1 MSPIV
6 PKNDYVLNKE
16 HDKEHVQA
24 GCNKFIEYTQFV
36 MNNFA
41 IGGDQ
46 EDTMRRLREDRLMT
60 MDSRSDKTFLVI
72 MICLQWLWKNSTR

>member
-41 IGGDQ
+41 IGG
-46 EDTMRRLREDRLMT
+46 
-60 MDSRSDKTFLVI
+60 
-72 MICLQWLWKNSTR
+72 N